1 MDAIN
6 QPKRARNKLAA
17 IGTSLILLAA
27 TGHVSQVSSSNQ
39 ADQNETEQ
47 LSVAASPADAAESA
61 PNDALN
67 AATYSFVP
75 VAEGL
80 VQPWFIAHPN
90 DNRLFVVERKGKIRV
105 IKDDTLLPT
114 PFLDLSNI
122 VNSTGEEQGLI
133 SVAFEPNYAQN
144 GRFYVL
150 YTVAN
155 NDIVIARYKMAAGNP
170 DTADPNSRQIVL
182 TVPHPNN
189 RLHNGGWMG
198 FGKDGYLYVTTG
210 DGSGSKD
217 TFCTAQNLQ
226 DLRGKL
232 LRINVIE
239 QNTYSNP
246 PENAFS
252 TAVGASGNNTKAAP
266 EIFAFGLRNPR
277 RASFDRKTGDLY
289 IGDVGEFLREEI
301 SLLPAGSKAGA
312 NFGWSKWE
320 GSQAYTGNR
329 CASTNLPPTKPILEY
344 AATQN
349 SRVIGG
355 YVYRGEQMPAL
366 EGAYFYGDTGS
377 GKIWAARRISDS
389 AFDNTLIADT
399 NFTINTFGEGMDGEL
414 YVADYTSGKIYRISV
429 APTQYFMPLMMLD
442 HTLSVTATA
451 TTAAPTP
458 IITANVTAN
467 PTAIVTST
475 VRPSATVSGT
485 RSAPTATSTLA
496 PNVPATNTTSRYMKT
511 VAEQRHF
518 DMGCVAGRNGESGLT
533 VLAFGRAHQQD
544 GEYGTVIYNASP
556 GFVSTAQIANAVKNF
571 MRGYVNCVNRSS
583 ITALRVAVG
592 TSNYFLTA
600 KGNFVT
606 REHGAAWAM
615 MVNEIGEWIKANPAI
630 ASRISVAGA
639 SDMEMPWN
647 SVENTRAWMDGYASA
662 YQYPVYNFGS
672 CDSCP
677 FNAKPNLS
685 PANGWTLND
694 ILYVSWGAKPAFALP
709 EIYLTSGVNAEQWA
723 RLSLHSYINT
733 GKPITYTGALTQ
745 WMACNDVRDSACTA
759 TGNSPP
765 IGQRQLLAAL
775 NSDPRTAQREL
786 KWNSDIGWNENRSI
800 LEFTFPTGVSAGVSE
815 IETILGPVIPPSIA
829 ASDPIAV
836 AMSESVAAKVT
847 LDQAAEQ
854 QMQQARRS
862 PPQLPSAVR
871 VDGRGG
877 GANDVAAQ
885 ISNIDRKVGGEGVII
900 EDGQAPLPGPVYKMA
915 NRWVWQK
922 AGKTVVAY
930 AGAKNPLNG
939 EALPEGVV
947 IVAVEQEDS
956 AGKVTE
962 QIHAYPFASA
972 GQLRIVTEA
981 GAKLIMQDEAGA
993 QFELDLSGFT
1003 SVPVPLPART
1013 PTPVSRAIGGGGG
1026 RVITPTPTRRVTVR
1040 ATTTPAPLPRPTAI
1054 APSGGGAS
1062 VPPRRR

>member
-6 QPKRARNKLAA
+6 HNPRARHKLAA
-17 IGTSLILLAA
+17 IGISLILLAA
-27 TGHVSQVSSSNQ
+27 TQVSQVNSGHQS
-39 ADQNETEQ
+39 DPNEAEQ
-47 LSVAASPADAAESA
+47 HGLVAESPADDVASA
-61 PNDALN
+61 PNA

-80 VQPWFIAHPN
+80 AQPWFIAHPN

-105 IKDDTLLPT
+105 IKDNALLPT

-150 YTVAN
+150 YTIAN
-155 NDIVIARYKMAAGNP
+155 NDIVISRYKVTAGNP
-170 DTADPNSRQIVL
+170 DTADPNSRQVVL

-198 FGKDGYLYVTTG
+198 FGKDGYLYITTG

-217 TFCTAQNLQ
+217 TFCTAQNVQ

-239 QNTYSNP
+239 QNTYSSP

-252 TAVGASGNNTKAAP
+252 TAVGASGNNAKAAP
-266 EIFAFGLRNPR
+266 EIFALGLRNPR
-277 RASFDRKTGDLY
+277 RASFDRQSGDLY

-329 CASTNLPPTKPILEY
+329 CASTNLPLTKPILEY

-377 GKIWAARRISDS
+377 GKIWAARRNNDGT
-389 AFDNTLIADT
+389 FNNTLIADT

-414 YVADYTSGKIYRISV
+414 YVADYTTGNIYRISV
-429 APTQYFMPLMMLD
+429 APTQYFMPMLMLD
-442 HTLSVTATA
+442 HTASGTATA
-451 TTAAPTP
+451 TVAATVAAPTP
-458 IITANVTAN
+458 IITPSVTTS

-485 RSAPTATSTLA
+485 RSAPTATPTPA
-496 PNVPATNTTSRYMKT
+496 PNVPTTNTTSRYMKT
-511 VAEQRHF
+511 IGEQRHF
-518 DMGCVAGRNGESGLT
+518 DMGCVAGRNGESGLN
-533 VLAFGRAHQQD
+533 VLAFGRAHQQN

-556 GFVSTAQIANAVKNF
+556 GFASTAQIANAVKNF

-583 ITALRVAVG
+583 VTALRVAVG
-592 TSNYFLTA
+592 TSNFFRDSV
-600 KGNFVT
+600 GNFVT
-606 REHGAAWAM
+606 REHGVAWAM
-615 MVNEIGEWIKANPAI
+615 MVNEIGDWIKANPAI

-647 SVENTRAWMDGYASA
+647 SAENTRAWMDGYASA
-662 YQYPVYNFGS
+662 YQYPIYNFGS

-677 FNAKPNLS
+677 FNSRPNIS

-709 EIYLTSGVNAEQWA
+709 EIYLTNGINAEQWA

-745 WMACNDVRDSACTA
+745 WMACNDQRDPDCTV

-765 IGQRQLLAAL
+765 MGQRQLLAAL

-786 KWNSDIGWNENRSI
+786 KWNSDISWNETRSV
-800 LEFTFPTGVSAGVSE
+800 LEFTFPTGVSASLPDV
-815 IETILGPVIPPSIA
+815 ETVLGPIAPPSIA

-836 AMSESVAAKVT
+836 AMNESVAAKVT
-847 LDQAAEQ
+847 LEQAAEQ
-854 QMQQARRS
+854 QLQQARRS

-877 GANDVAAQ
+877 GANDVVAQ
-885 ISNIDRKVGGEGVII
+885 ISNIERKTGGEGVII
-900 EDGQAPLPGPVYKMA
+900 EDGQAPLPGPVYKIA

-922 AGKTVVAY
+922 AGKTVAAY

-939 EALPEGVV
+939 DAIPLGVV
-947 IVAVEQEDS
+947 VVAVEQEDS
-956 AGKVTE
+956 AGKVSE
-962 QIHAYPFASA
+962 RMQSYPFASA

-981 GAKLIMQDEAGA
+981 GAKLIMQDEAGT

-1003 SVPVPLPART
+1003 AVPVSYTHL
-1013 PTPVSRAIGGGGG
+1013 
-1026 RVITPTPTRRVTVR
+1026 
-1040 ATTTPAPLPRPTAI
+1040 
-1054 APSGGGAS
+1054 
-1062 VPPRRR
+1062 